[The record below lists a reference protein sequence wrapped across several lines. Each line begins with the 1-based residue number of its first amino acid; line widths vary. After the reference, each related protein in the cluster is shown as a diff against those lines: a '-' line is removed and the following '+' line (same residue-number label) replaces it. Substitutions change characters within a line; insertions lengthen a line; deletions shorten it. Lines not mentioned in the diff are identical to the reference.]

1 METDISSG
9 ALTID
14 PEQQLKIPKMF
25 NVIMHND
32 DFTPVDFVV
41 EILKIIFKKDQQ
53 TAEKIMLDVHN
64 KGSGICGCY
73 PYEIAETKAAIANEQ
88 AKNHATRKKKIKIK
102 T

>member
-1 METDISSG
+1 MDTEINSG

-14 PEQQLKIPKMF
+14 PEQRLREPSMYK
-25 NVIMHND
+25 VIMHND
-32 DFTPVDFVV
+32 DFTPQEFVV

-73 PYEIAETKAAIANEQ
+73 PYEIAETKSAIANEQ
-88 AKNHATRKKKIKIK
+88 AKNNEYPLKCTVEPE
-102 T
+102 